1 MEIEFQGAA
10 RTVTGSM
17 HVVRANGKTIL
28 LDCGLYQG
36 HRDEANRRNR
46 EFPFDP
52 RSIDA
57 IVLSHAHIDH
67 SGNIPGIVKRGFTG
81 PVWCTPATKDLSA
94 VMLADSAHIQVRDAE
109 YLNKRSRR
117 DNAHAHDAI
126 EPLYTPGD
134 ADEAAELF
142 RAIPYHRPT
151 EILPGISI
159 MFGDAGH
166 IIGSATVVLSETS
179 KGKTTLLGFTG
190 DLGNDNLPIVRDPEF
205 MGDVDWLICESTY
218 GGKRHETADDRE
230 ERIRVD
236 IARAVE
242 RQGKVIMPAFSV
254 GRTQNIVFTLHK
266 LTDLGR
272 LPGLPVFVDS
282 PLAVNAT
289 DIFRRH
295 PETFDEE
302 TRAHLGRNH
311 DPFGFARLR
320 YIRDVEESKKL
331 NEMAGPCLIIS
342 ASGMCEAGRILHHL
356 ANNIE
361 DPRNMIAIVGY
372 QAEGTLG
379 KRLVDGAAE
388 VRILGSVYTR
398 RAEVVKYNSF
408 SAHAD
413 HDGLKAYVGRFDRRR
428 LRGVFLV
435 HGDLERAAA
444 LRDDIAPAFGL
455 DVEIPVRGEKFVL

>member
-1 MEIEFQGAA
+1 MKVEFQGAA

-17 HVVRANGKTIL
+17 HVVRTNGKTVL
-28 LDCGLYQG
+28 LDCGLHQG

-46 EFPFDP
+46 ELPIDP
-52 RSIDA
+52 GTVDA

-67 SGNIPGIVKRGFTG
+67 SGNIPGIVKRGFAG
-81 PVWCTPATKDLSA
+81 PVWCTPATKDLAA
-94 VMLADSAHIQVRDAE
+94 VMLSDSAHIQVRDAE
-109 YLNKRSRR
+109 YLNKKGRR
-117 DNAHAHDAI
+117 GPGPPI

-134 ADEAAELF
+134 AAEAAKRF
-142 RAIPYHRPT
+142 RGIPYHRPT
-151 EILPGISI
+151 EILPGVTVT
-159 MFGDAGH
+159 FGDAGH
-166 IIGSATVVLSETS
+166 ILGSATVSLTERSN
-179 KGKTTLLGFTG
+179 GRTTVLGFTG
-190 DLGNDNLPIVRDPEF
+190 DLGNDNLPIIRDPEF

-218 GGKRHETADDRE
+218 GGKTHETAGDRE
-230 ERIRVD
+230 ERLRGD
-236 IARAVE
+236 IVRTAGRG
-242 RQGKVIMPAFSV
+242 GKVIIPAFSV

-266 LTDLGR
+266 LRDLG
-272 LPGLPVFVDS
+272 GLPDLPVYVDS

-289 DIFRRH
+289 EIFRKH
-295 PETFDEE
+295 PETFDAEVSG
-302 TRAHLGRNH
+302 HLERNH

-331 NEMAGPCLIIS
+331 NDVKDPCIIIS

-361 DPRNMIAIVGY
+361 DPRNTIAIIGY

-388 VRILGSVYTR
+388 VRILGSTFAR

-413 HDGLKAYVGRFDRRR
+413 HPGLMKYVGRFDRRR
-428 LRGVFLV
+428 LRGAFLV
-435 HGDLERAAA
+435 HGDIERATA
-444 LRDDIAPAFGL
+444 LRDDIVPSLGIAT
-455 DVEIPVRGEKFVL
+455 EIPARGQRFDL